1 MEESLLISLV
11 VLYIQKG
18 WDPHML
24 SAKYGVTDT
33 QLGKYLTLLTEK
45 KLIFNLSGTYIY
57 ILPEE
62 TSYRK

>member
-18 WDPHML
+18 WDPHVL
-24 SAKYGVTDT
+24 TRKYGVTET

-45 KLIFNLSGTYIY
+45 KMIFNISETYIY
-57 ILPEE
+57 IFPEE
-62 TSYRK
+62 ASYRK